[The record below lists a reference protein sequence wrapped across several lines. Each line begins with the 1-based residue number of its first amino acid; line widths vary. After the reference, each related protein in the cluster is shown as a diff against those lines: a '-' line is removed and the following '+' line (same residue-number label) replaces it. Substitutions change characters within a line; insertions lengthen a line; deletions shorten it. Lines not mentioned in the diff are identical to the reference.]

1 MEIRV
6 VVVPEPVV
14 GSEHGFKYALF
25 YGRKGRRAI
34 LYDNERPKGDHR
46 HLGDH
51 QGHSKNAACHEGDGV
66 GAILAEV
73 LAGFG
78 D

>member
-1 MEIRV
+1 MDWFERLT
-6 VVVPEPVV
+6 
-14 GSEHGFKYALF
+14 GFQETDYEETRARLTVEGTRLRSLTSGKS
-25 YGRKGRRAI
+25 YGIGE
-34 LYDNERPKGDHR
+34 LT
-46 HLGDH
+46 